1 MKGQYLKNADI
12 RLFQDQ
18 LISEEKSPATVEK
31 YLRDVRAF
39 CAFAGER
46 PLNKE
51 LVIAYKA
58 HIMDVGYAS
67 RSVNSMLASIN
78 SFLNYLGLPEFRAK
92 GLRLQQQ
99 VYVPEERE
107 LTKEEYLRLLS
118 AAEVRPQLRLIMET
132 ICATGIR
139 VSELRSFT
147 VESVRQEN
155 VIARCKSK
163 IRPILVGRKLRKKL
177 LAYASEQKIRTGA
190 IFLARNGRPLSRTQI
205 WAQMKSLCRL
215 ADVSIKKVFPHN
227 LRKLFARCFYQ
238 VQKDIAKLADV
249 LGHSSID
256 TTRIYIM
263 TTGSEHRRTL
273 ERLGLV
279 T

>member
-1 MKGQYLKNADI
+1 MKGQYLRNTDI
-12 RLFQDQ
+12 HLFQNQ

-51 LVIAYKA
+51 LVIDYKY
-58 HIMDVGYAS
+58 HIIDAGYAS

-78 SFLNYLGLPEFRAK
+78 SFLNFLGLPELRAK
-92 GLRLQQQ
+92 SLRIQQQ
-99 VYVPEERE
+99 IYAPEEKE
-107 LTKEEYLRLLS
+107 LTKAEYLRLLS
-118 AAEVRPQLRLIMET
+118 AAEARSQLHLIMET

-155 VIARCKSK
+155 VVVRCKSK
-163 IRPILVGRKLRKKL
+163 IRPILVGRKLRQKL
-177 LAYASEQKIRTGA
+177 LAYASAQKIRSGA
-190 IFLARNGRPLSRTQI
+190 IFLAKNGRPLSRTQI
-205 WAQMKSLCRL
+205 WAQMKRLCSR

-238 VQKDIAKLADV
+238 IQKDIAKLADV
-249 LGHSSID
+249 LGHSSIH

-263 TTGSEHRRTL
+263 TTDLEHRRTL